1 MTVGVACRSCGTD
14 LREKARFCDGCG
26 APTAVHADVAEYKQ
40 VTVLFADVVRSMG
53 IAATLDVE
61 RLREIMTEL
70 VERSAA
76 VVRRYGGGSV
86 EYTGDGL
93 MAIFGAPVALEHHAF
108 RACLAALAIQEEAGR
123 LAVEVQRR
131 DGVALQLRVG
141 LNSGRVIAGEIGSG
155 SLGYTATGQPVGFA
169 QRMESVAP
177 PGGVMLSESTALLVE
192 HAMML
197 GEPEWVHVKGSDE
210 PVCARR
216 LVAINPRAG
225 QSGRDE
231 VGLVGRSW
239 EMATLDAMVER
250 TIGGRGGVVNVVG
263 PPGIGKSRVARE
275 VAALAASR
283 GVQVFWAFCESHAGD
298 IPFHVLAQM
307 LSTGIGVA
315 DLEGEAARMR
325 VRARVPD
332 ADPQDLLLLDDLLGI
347 ADPDVPLPQ
356 IDPDARRRRLTALIN
371 AASLARAEPALYVI
385 EDAHWIDA
393 VSESMLAD
401 FLVVIPRT
409 PTMVLITSRPEYL
422 GPLMRVQGAQTI
434 SLAPLVDSETV
445 ALLDELLGSDP
456 SVVELAAIIADRAA
470 GNPFFAEEM
479 VRELVQRGVLAGE
492 RGGYVCRANI
502 AEVSVPA
509 TVQAAIEARIDRLRA
524 PAKRTLNAASVIGAR
539 FGAELLAAL
548 GIDAVF
554 DELLSA
560 ELIDQV
566 RFTPSAEYAFR
577 HALIRAVAYESQ
589 LKSDRAEWHR
599 RLAAAIEQSEPSS
612 VEENAALIAEHL
624 QAAGELHAAYGWHM
638 RAGAWSTNRDIAA
651 ARVSWERARRIAD
664 ALPADDPGQLSMRIA
679 PRTMLCAT
687 DWLGPAVQASW
698 GRFAELRELCGA
710 AGDKVSL
717 AIGMSGFAAELL
729 YTGRPGEGSR
739 LASEQMALLDSIGDP
754 SLTIGLAFIAFA
766 NWFNGGEFGEI
777 LRWSQTVI
785 DLAGG
790 DPAKG
795 AGFGL
800 GSPLAIGLA
809 MRGVARSWLGRPGWR
824 QDLDDAVAMARGS
837 DPATLGLVV
846 TWSYG
851 VAIVSGVLQAE
862 GSVLR
867 AIEETVQI
875 AQRASSDIAVIFAE
889 YSLGGVL
896 LCRDDAADRHRGL
909 ELIVR
914 ARDTWMPERMP
925 SLVPVADLF
934 ISRERGRRGD
944 RDAAIPVMRKA
955 VDDLHQ
961 EGRLGYVVSGIGLLV
976 ETLLDGGSEGDLA
989 EAHEAIDRLANL
1001 PDDGSAM
1008 LEITLLRLN
1017 ALLARAR
1024 GDDAGYRDLVSRY
1037 RAMAESLGFEGHI
1050 AWAQAMIEDI

>member
-1 MTVGVACRSCGTD
+1 
-14 LREKARFCDGCG
+14 
-26 APTAVHADVAEYKQ
+26 

-123 LAVEVQRR
+123 LADEVQRR

-141 LNSGRVIAGEIGSG
+141 LNSGREIAGEIGSG

-192 HAMML
+192 HAVML
-197 GEPEWVHVKGSDE
+197 GEPEWVHIKGSDE

-239 EMATLDAMVER
+239 EMAALDAMVER

-275 VAALAASR
+275 AAALAASR
-283 GVQVFWAFCESHAGD
+283 GVQVFGAFCESHAGD

-347 ADPDVPLPQ
+347 ADPEVALPR

-371 AASLARAEPALYVI
+371 TASLARTEPLLYLI
-385 EDAHWIDA
+385 EDVHWIDA
-393 VSESMLAD
+393 VSESMLTD
-401 FLVVIPRT
+401 FLSVIPHT
-409 PTMVLITSRPEYL
+409 PSMVLITSRPDYL

-456 SVVELAAIIADRAA
+456 SVVELAAIVADRAA

-729 YTGRPGEGSR
+729 YTGRPGEGSQ

-851 VAIVSGVLQAE
+851 VAIVGGVLRAE

-925 SLVPVADLF
+925 SLVPVAELF
-934 ISRERGRRGD
+934 ISRERARRGD

-1008 LEITLLRLN
+1008 LEITLLRLR
-1017 ALLARAR
+1017 AMLARAR